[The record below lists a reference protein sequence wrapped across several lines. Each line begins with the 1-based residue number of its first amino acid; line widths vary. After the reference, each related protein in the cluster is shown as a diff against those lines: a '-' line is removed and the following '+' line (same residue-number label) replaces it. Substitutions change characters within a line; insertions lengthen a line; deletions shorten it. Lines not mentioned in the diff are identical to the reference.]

1 MAYVNKYQD
10 KKGVSALLG
19 ASILEVVFN
28 TYRELVVV
36 S

>member
-10 KKGVSALLG
+10 KKGVSALLA
-19 ASILEVVFN
+19 ASELEVVFN